1 MGVVVVG
8 GGDAD
13 ITRRGAVVTA
23 TGWQL
28 EVLRIIIGAA
38 FALFVVRVYWATV
51 FGGDKRWYWPLKL
64 LAMFLLYVCMM
75 TVAAVFLLLFW
86 RLLKWGFTVPVLQW
100 VLTVPLWG
108 FMVLAVGLYVVLCAY
123 LVVALV
129 KWLYRRVNENGK
141 SKTQNLFIL
150 IREHIWL
157 PALVALLL
165 LVGWLL
171 RFLWPPR

>member
-1 MGVVVVG
+1 M
-8 GGDAD
+8 
-13 ITRRGAVVTA
+13 VTV
-23 TGWQL
+23 TGWHL
-28 EVLRIIIGAA
+28 EVFRIVIGVAV
-38 FALFVVRVYWATV
+38 ALFVCRVYWGTV
-51 FGGDKRWYWPLKL
+51 FGGGGSRWYWPLKW

-86 RLLKWGFTVPVLQW
+86 RLLKWGLTVPVLQW
-100 VLTVPLWG
+100 MLVVPLRG
-108 FMVLAVGLYVVLCAY
+108 FMLLVAALYVVLLAY
-123 LVVALV
+123 VGVALV

-157 PALVALLL
+157 PAVVVLLA

-171 RFLWPPR
+171 RLLLPPH